1 MHLRLSAR
9 TGAGLDALRARLHAL
24 AAGEDVGAAGSF
36 SARARHVDALA
47 RADAALAA
55 AAARLDEGAGE
66 LAAEELRAAQD
77 ALGEITGRLDADALL
92 GRIFATFCIG
102 K

>member
-1 MHLRLSAR
+1 
-9 TGAGLDALRARLHAL
+9 
-24 AAGEDVGAAGSF
+24 VGAAGSF